1 MGGSIILSQ
10 EYGWCQRATKL
21 LAKHTCTWIWKKF
34 YVRISSTNLEGNFSF
49 CIVQRERVIPLFLEK
64 EKKSV

>member
-1 MGGSIILSQ
+1 MDDANRLQSCWPNTHL
-10 EYGWCQRATKL
+10 
-21 LAKHTCTWIWKKF
+21 
-34 YVRISSTNLEGNFSF
+34 NLEEILCSNFINKFGGNFSF